1 MFLLVWTIQR
11 DVSKSLR
18 VESGVPLEAAAERA
32 LRELLRAE
40 EKAKCRAEPKV
51 SRDCCLFVCL
61 FVFLY
66 IETSI
71 IYKGIPIEISW
82 RFW

>member
-51 SRDCCLFVCL
+51 SRDCC
-61 FVFLY
+61 
-66 IETSI
+66 
-71 IYKGIPIEISW
+71 
-82 RFW
+82 

>member
-51 SRDCCLFVCL
+51 SRDCCLFVC
-61 FVFLY
+61 FLY

>member
-51 SRDCCLFVCL
+51 SRDCCLFV
-61 FVFLY
+61 FLY

-82 RFW
+82 RF